1 MGDETDKDSPKRVD
15 PSRLARDMFLGPDV
29 SIGRE
34 ILGLLESEGIGVQ
47 VRSRKSNESK
57 KSVMIDRHP
66 GEEDFTVREKDLT
79 ENRLLGIVFPVAD
92 GAGEFIFISADE
104 EGFIFKVGESR
115 VEDYD
120 PKTKTTFQL
129 ERWTRF
135 GEYVSNANHIAKA
148 YDMVI
153 TLREGEKSKEFE
165 EVAVSAVSRERQR
178 IIDNKT
184 KRAETR
190 NSLYKRLFGGD

>member
-1 MGDETDKDSPKRVD
+1 MGDEANKDSPKRVD
-15 PSRLARDMFLGPDV
+15 PSRLARDVFLGPDISV
-29 SIGRE
+29 GRE

-47 VRSRKSNESK
+47 VRSRKSNERK
-57 KSVMIDRHP
+57 KSVMFDRYP

-79 ENRLLGIVFPVAD
+79 ENRLLGIVFPVA
-92 GAGEFIFISADE
+92 GSASEFVFISADE
-104 EGFIFKVGESR
+104 EGFVFKAGESR
-115 VEDYD
+115 AKDSD

-129 ERWTRF
+129 EGWARF
-135 GEYVSNANHIAKA
+135 GEFVSSSASLSKA
-148 YDMVI
+148 HDLNI

-178 IIDNKT
+178 IIDNKN

-190 NSLYKRLFGGD
+190 NSLYKRLFGSD